1 MKLELTIADDK
12 ELRAFIKDQIKG
24 MVLNVARE
32 EIVEVVSKATNE
44 KGITDKDFIA
54 KLIQGLIYSQFAGE
68 RNFMGMVKRTIQEEV
83 RAVIK
88 EMIKSG
94 NINALL

>member
-24 MVLNVARE
+24 MVLSVARD
-32 EIVEVVSKATNE
+32 EIVEVVSKAASE
-44 KGITDKDFIA
+44 KGVNDKDFLSSI
-54 KLIQGLIYSQFAGE
+54 INELIYTHFGGRHSFSNKV
-68 RNFMGMVKRTIQEEV
+68 RDIIREEV

-94 NINALL
+94 NIKALL